1 MTTATPLR
9 AGTQTGSLH
18 NHIISGSNMSE
29 PQVGMGAT
37 ILYWTD
43 RNAATITEVGK
54 SGKIVRVVEDV
65 AIRTDENG
73 MSDSQTY
80 RYEPGTG
87 SPRTFTLRKNGAWV
101 EQGSSMKGTRLA
113 IGARRHYYDY
123 SF

>member
-18 NHIISGSNMSE
+18 NMLISGSRMDV

-43 RNAATITEVGK
+43 RHACTITEVSK
-54 SGKIVRVVEDV
+54 SGKFVRVVEDK
-65 AIRTDENG
+65 AIRTDSNG
-73 MSDSQTY
+73 MSDCQSY
-80 RYEPGTG
+80 RYEPGEG

-101 EQGSSMKGTRLA
+101 EQGSSMRGTRLA